1 MKGHEEI
8 WGDDRNSNYPDCGDC
23 FPGAYMYQNL
33 MNCEF

>member
-23 FPGAYMYQNL
+23 FTGAYISKSNEL
-33 MNCEF
+33 